1 MHPRNGQ
8 PCRPGSRGL
17 PRRVDVVELL
27 RRGGSKWPGV
37 GQSKGHPD
45 KLVLPEW
52 RREHRFFLVGASDRD
67 RMEGP
72 IPIKGGEDVA
82 PRKVGQI
89 VGDVGKREG
98 ILLRDSIELP
108 VVDGPTNFPAVLLW
122 NRDEG
127 EGPQQIGFHHNSLFQ
142 PSVDL
147 LPQGLLHDGVQW
159 SMLHFYR
166 GGP

>member
-1 MHPRNGQ
+1 
-8 PCRPGSRGL
+8 
-17 PRRVDVVELL
+17 
-27 RRGGSKWPGV
+27 
-37 GQSKGHPD
+37 
-45 KLVLPEW
+45 
-52 RREHRFFLVGASDRD
+52 
-67 RMEGP
+67 MEGP
-72 IPIKGGEDVA
+72 SPIKGGGDVA
-82 PRKVGQI
+82 PGKVGQI
-89 VGDVGKREG
+89 VGDVGNREG
-98 ILLRDSIELP
+98 ILLRDSIELL

-127 EGPQQIGFHHNSLFQ
+127 KGPWRIGFLHNSLFQ